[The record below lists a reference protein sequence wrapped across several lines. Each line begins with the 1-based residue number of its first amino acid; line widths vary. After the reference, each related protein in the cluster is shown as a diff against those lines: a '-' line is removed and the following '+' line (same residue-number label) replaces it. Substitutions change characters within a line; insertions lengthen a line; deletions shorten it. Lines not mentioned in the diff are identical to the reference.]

1 METDADEF
9 KKFIEKLDPKRLLK
23 KLLWGQIFLKI
34 EAVLVKYVCN
44 GINALIRSSKFHN
57 EWKEADIVPIH
68 KKDVFKRAFLKKITN
83 L

>member
-1 METDADEF
+1 METNADEF

-34 EAVLVKYVCN
+34 EAFLVKYICN

-68 KKDVFKRAFLKKITN
+68 KKDVFKRAFRKKITN